1 MSPCA
6 KSNFSHFSYGVS
18 AIAGSPP
25 FSFHSVAFTHQTHG
39 KIVSFLVPLKSTN
52 LLFPFAFSP
61 FISSAI
67 ATSFKRYR
75 NPPSQ
80 FVPHSLFFPFPPPIK
95 NLCQS
100 LVQLA
105 EVISTSSGRSPY
117 PPSALTRGRLAHFS
131 EIGIYAG
138 NSVNRTDPDCNK
150 VEHRDRSA
158 KSLSHFHAPTL
169 HFAISQPSWLHF
181 VFSNAGS
188 RQFSLF
194 LIYGYRTK
202 DY

>member
-1 MSPCA
+1 
-6 KSNFSHFSYGVS
+6 VS

-25 FSFHSVAFTHQTHG
+25 FSFHSVAFSHHTHR
-39 KIVSFLVPLKSTN
+39 KIVHFLVPLKSTN

-61 FISSAI
+61 FISSAN

-80 FVPHSLFFPFPPPIK
+80 FVPHSLVFPFPTPIK
-95 NLCQS
+95 NLRQS

-105 EVISTSSGRSPY
+105 EVIPTSSGRSSY
-117 PPSALTRGRLAHFS
+117 PPSALTRGRLAHF
-131 EIGIYAG
+131 
-138 NSVNRTDPDCNK
+138 VHPPFLRF
-150 VEHRDRSA
+150 
-158 KSLSHFHAPTL
+158 LSMLPHF
-169 HFAISQPSWLHF
+169 SQPFRLATWLPF

-194 LIYGYRTK
+194 YSPKLQRSSIITNY
-202 DY
+202 